1 MPAASSSSKPSPELP
16 SLTHT
21 NAGTSSSTPMPASP
35 KDNGGEGVEEA
46 KAAVDVEELVG
57 ELKEGTEDDPD
68 VSELLLSSTIQR
80 TRRRVGKGNQY
91 WLSGWSEGEMRLD
104 ECGVTILS

>member
-68 VSELLLSSTIQR
+68 VSDLLLPTLVVIPKDAK
-80 TRRRVGKGNQY
+80 TRREGKSILVVWLVG
-91 WLSGWSEGEMRLD
+91 R
-104 ECGVTILS
+104 